1 MVSLEVPLTLSAAI
15 RWYDT
20 RSLRAL
26 IEILCGSPGCTNQ
39 YANSPETTVTNEQ
52 PYTAESGLNK
62 WGFAQATT
70 TANVLR
76 RVLNL

>member
-1 MVSLEVPLTLSAAI
+1 VVSLGVPPTLSAAF

-39 YANSPETTVTNEQ
+39 YTNPPEMTVNNEQ
-52 PYTAESGLNK
+52 SYTAEFGLNK
-62 WGFAQATT
+62 WVLAQATT
-70 TANVLR
+70 TAKVLR
-76 RVLNL
+76 LTLNL